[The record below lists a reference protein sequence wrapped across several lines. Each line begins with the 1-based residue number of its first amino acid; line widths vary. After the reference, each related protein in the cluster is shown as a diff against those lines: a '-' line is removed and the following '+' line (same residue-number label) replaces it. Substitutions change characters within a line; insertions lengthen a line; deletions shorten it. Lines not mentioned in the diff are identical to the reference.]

1 MLYHYKAETP
11 RGGVPTTRGTAL
23 IGEGS
28 SNPIMYPGTVAAT
41 NPDRPAVI
49 MGDGAVVTYGEL
61 NAGSIR
67 LARLLRECG
76 LRPGDHFAIMMENH
90 PRYCEVVWAALRSG
104 FYVTA
109 INSHL
114 TAGEAAFIVDDC
126 EAKVLVT
133 SAALAEEA
141 QAMVGDTPNVVRRL
155 MIDGEAPHHESYER
169 ATAPYSAGPLDD
181 ERRGTVM
188 LYSSGTTG
196 RPKGVKFPLPSGE
209 ASLGEGEIAGH
220 NQARYG
226 FREGMVYLNPA
237 PLYHAAPLRVSLAVQ
252 SLGGTVVIMERFDPE
267 KALMLIERERVTHS
281 QWVPTMFVRMLKLP
295 EAARAKWDLSSH
307 EMAVHAA
314 APCPVETKEQM
325 IRWWGP
331 IIEEY
336 YAGTENIGSTSI
348 SSSEWMSHKGS
359 VGRASQGAV
368 IHICDDEGAERA
380 PGEPGS
386 VYFEMPSAVFEYH
399 HDAEKTKGTAH
410 SDHPTWRTLGDI
422 GWLDKDGYLYLTDR
436 KAFMIVSGGVNIY
449 PQEIED
455 VLVAHPDVLDV
466 AVFGVPS
473 AEMGEEVKAV
483 VQPVDPSRSG
493 ESLTAS
499 LRAWCEDRLAGYK
512 RPRTYDYVE
521 QLPRLDNGKLYKR
534 ELRDRYWEG
543 RQSKVI

>member
-1 MLYHYKAETP
+1 
-11 RGGVPTTRGTAL
+11 
-23 IGEGS
+23 
-28 SNPIMYPGTVAAT
+28 MYPGTVAAT
-41 NPDRPAVI
+41 DPGRRAVI
-49 MGDGAVVTYGEL
+49 MGEGTTVTYGEL
-61 NAGSIR
+61 DAGSVR
-67 LARLLRECG
+67 LARLLRDTG
-76 LRPGDHFAIMMENH
+76 MGPGDHFAIMMENH

-114 TAGEAAFIVDDC
+114 TAAEAAFIADDC
-126 EAKVLVT
+126 EAQVLVT
-133 SAALAEEA
+133 SAALAEKAEA
-141 QAMVGDTPNVVRRL
+141 MLVDTPNVRRRL
-155 MIDGEAPHHESYER
+155 MIDGTATHHESYEQ
-169 ATAPYSAGPLDD
+169 ATGAYPAGPLDD

-196 RPKGVKFPLPSGE
+196 RPKGVKFPLPTGE
-209 ASLGEGEIAGH
+209 ASLGEGEIAAH

-226 FREGMVYLNPA
+226 FREGMIYLNPA

-267 KALMLIERERVTHS
+267 NALMLIARERVTHS

-307 EMAVHAA
+307 EVAVHAA

-348 SSSEWMSHKGS
+348 SADEWMSHKGS

-368 IHICDDEGAERA
+368 IHICDDAGEELALGAS
-380 PGEPGS
+380 GT
-386 VYFEMPSAVFEYH
+386 VYFELPGAVFEYH
-399 HDAEKTKGTAH
+399 HDSEKTKGTAH
-410 SDHPTWRTLGDI
+410 PAHPTWRTLGDI
-422 GWLDKDGYLYLTDR
+422 GWLDEDGYLYLTDR

-455 VLVAHPDVLDV
+455 TLVTHPAVLDV
-466 AVFGVPS
+466 AVFGVPNE
-473 AEMGEEVKAV
+473 EMGEEVKAV
-483 VQPVDPSRSG
+483 VQPMEWGTSHED
-493 ESLTAS
+493 LTAA
-499 LRAWCEDRLAGYK
+499 LRAWCEVRLAGYK
-512 RPRTYDYVE
+512 RPRTYDFVE

-534 ELRDRYWEG
+534 TLRDRYWEG
-543 RQSKVI
+543 RPSRVI

>member
-1 MLYHYKAETP
+1 
-11 RGGVPTTRGTAL
+11 
-23 IGEGS
+23 
-28 SNPIMYPGTVAAT
+28 MYPGTVAAAH
-41 NPDRPAVI
+41 PDRRAVI
-49 MGDGAVVTYGEL
+49 MGDGTVVTYGEL
-61 NAGSIR
+61 DASSIR
-67 LARLLRECG
+67 LARLLRESG
-76 LRPGDHFAIMMENH
+76 LRPGDHFAVMMENH

-114 TAGEAAFIVDDC
+114 TAGEAAFIVNDC
-126 EAKVLVT
+126 DAKVLVT
-133 SAALAEEA
+133 SAALAEPA
-141 QAMVGDTPNVVRRL
+141 QAMLGHTPNVQRRL
-155 MIDGEAPHHESYER
+155 MIDGAAPHHESYEQ
-169 ATAPYSAGPLDD
+169 ATARYSADPLDD

-196 RPKGVKFPLPSGE
+196 RPKGVKFPLPAGE
-209 ASLGEGEIAGH
+209 ASLGEGEIATH
-220 NQARYG
+220 NQVHYG

-267 KALMLIERERVTHS
+267 TALMLIERERVTHS

-295 EAARAKWDLSSH
+295 EAVRAKWDLSSH
-307 EMAVHAA
+307 EVAVHAA

-325 IRWWGP
+325 IAWWGP

-348 SSSEWMSHKGS
+348 SSAEWMSHKGS

-368 IHICDDEGAERA
+368 VHICDDAGTEQA
-380 PGEPGS
+380 PGDAGT
-386 VYFEMPSAVFEYH
+386 VYFESPAAIFEYH
-399 HDAEKTKGTAH
+399 RAAEKTRSTAH
-410 SDHPTWRTLGDI
+410 PDHPMWRTLGDI
-422 GWLDKDGYLYLTDR
+422 GWLDGEGYLYLTDR

-466 AVFGVPS
+466 AVFGVPN

-493 ESLTAS
+493 EVLTAA
-499 LRAWCEDRLAGYK
+499 LRVWCEERLAGYK

-534 ELRDRYWEG
+534 ALRDRYWEG
-543 RQSKVI
+543 RPSRVI